1 MDGTDRGAATGTRTA
16 PSRIR
21 NPQDAAAGLFLVA
34 VGVFA
39 LWQGSNLDM
48 GTLRAMGAGMLPT
61 SLAVIVASL
70 GLLIAGVAFFTA
82 GPALE
87 RWHLRGP
94 IFILGSVVIF
104 ALLIRTAGLAI
115 AGPVAMLV
123 GCFATDEVRWG
134 EAVIFSVVMTAFCI
148 VLFKVVLG
156 LPIPVLTIG

>member
-1 MDGTDRGAATGTRTA
+1 MDGDNRAAAER
-16 PSRIR
+16 SRASLPVR

-34 VGVFA
+34 VAAFA
-39 LWQGSNLDM
+39 LWQASKLDM
-48 GTLRAMGAGMLPT
+48 GTLRSMGAGMLPI
-61 SLAVIVASL
+61 SLAVLVGLL
-70 GLLIAGVAFFTA
+70 GLVMIGLAFFQD

-104 ALLIRTAGLAI
+104 ALLIRTVGLAI
-115 AGPVAMLV
+115 AGPVSMLF
-123 GCFATDEVRWG
+123 GCFATNEVRWI

-156 LPIPVLTIG
+156 LPIPVLLIG